1 MSLGWI
7 VVLTNISV
15 TAALVDPL
23 CLSVASGGNSSICL
37 YIDFPQY
44 VPGHYMCAP
53 GISRVG

>member
-15 TAALVDPL
+15 TAALVDLL

-37 YIDFPQY
+37 YIDFPEY

-53 GISRVG
+53 GIS